1 MRPSASCYKP
11 VSEAQQQIAC
21 DATSVKGKA
30 QRLERPRPI
39 SDHLPHGHLLN
50 DLRWPDVEL
59 CFEIHKPQ
67 RLESTSQG
75 YAGNLYSG
83 ATPCKFRYL
92 CLAEAPLVAMHRL
105 EPCPTAHYSSHGAD
119 SSNRSLA
126 GCQMKATWSRGEAA
140 CSCQTHPA
148 HSLPVFR
155 RICELPA
162 PPPDA
167 AGLLMAM
174 SLSTLHFKDA
184 LAICSSALAT
194 PCKSLFP
201 CRAEAP
207 PLQIWLLLCHG
218 VNARAP
224 QRLQLQQMK
233 LVLEPSAGRSK
244 FQGIPAGRSSI
255 SELSPGQ
262 AITLYTSHTP
272 ANQAAVPWASNRG
285 INYTGCAG
293 NLPMEPRPGHTLQV
307 PVPMLSQSIALGLS
321 HALQQQ
327 MELMEAGQKLKVA
340 GAQGALATLDI
351 CDWALALR
359 RHALATPCKFLSPC

>member
-233 LVLEPSAGRSK
+233 LVKLKVWRCFGRSWDRCWSLLLVAPN
-244 FQGIPAGRSSI
+244 FRAYQLAGARSQS
-255 SELSPGQ
+255 SALASHPGFSQ
-262 AITLYTSHTP
+262 VHAAQPVGDNDAAGYDHL
-272 ANQAAVPWASNRG
+272 QAAVCMSLRHSSRLRAMQRASKAR
-285 INYTGCAG
+285 
-293 NLPMEPRPGHTLQV
+293 RRD
-307 PVPMLSQSIALGLS
+307 
-321 HALQQQ
+321 
-327 MELMEAGQKLKVA
+327 LKYHDPSAVIR
-340 GAQGALATLDI
+340 LVDT
-351 CDWALALR
+351 C
-359 RHALATPCKFLSPC
+359 